1 MRRLLFSFFLL
12 LSFVLTGAAGPG
24 TWQGYIQRYPEF
36 AAQLE
41 SMDKKALKDLYQ
53 TYLLYEHLGALS
65 ANCYPDDPA
74 AAIPDGWVLVGP
86 DTAAGAL
93 VSRYN
98 NGSSASSSGFHAEL
112 YRKVGSNPF
121 YCLAFAGTDDLMDV
135 FGADLFGSLRA
146 DQTQTRLAR
155 ELVGEMV
162 KILSDTPFW
171 LTGHSLGGR
180 LALEAGVEYMLPAVV
195 FNPASLSRDTKQA
208 LSDLAGQS
216 GFKRIGRQ
224 MRTCVTLSL
233 FTAVYAVADGEGSAV
248 SIDTEKIVSSL
259 GEGLS
264 DMWNDGD
271 ILGGLSKIGSGAVES
286 LEGDLLDALQRSET
300 VSGYIGEEVA
310 FGRVIRI
317 CHAGYHKIGPLYEA
331 LCEYRE
337 MISLRLQM
345 M

>member
-1 MRRLLFSFFLL
+1 MRRLLISILL
-12 LSFVLTGAAGPG
+12 TLSFVSGRAAG
-24 TWQGYIQRYPEF
+24 TWPDYIQRYPEF

-41 SMDKKALKDLYQ
+41 SMDKHALKDLYQ
-53 TYLLYEHLGALS
+53 SFLLYEQLGALS

-74 AAIPDGWVLVGP
+74 AGIPDGWVMVGP

-98 NGSSASSSGFHAEL
+98 NGSSARSSGFHAEL
-112 YRKVGSNPF
+112 YRKVGSQPF
-121 YCLAFAGTDDLMDV
+121 YSLAFAGTDDILDV
-135 FGADLFGSLRA
+135 FGADLFGALRA
-146 DQTQTRLAR
+146 DETQTRLSK

-162 KILSDTPFW
+162 RILPDTPLW

-195 FNPASLSRDTKQA
+195 FNPASLSRDTKRV
-208 LSDLAGQS
+208 LSELS
-216 GFKRIGRQ
+216 GKSAFKRMGRM
-224 MRTCVTLSL
+224 MRTSVTLSL
-233 FTAVYAVADGEGSAV
+233 FTAIYAVADGEGSAV
-248 SIDTEKIVSSL
+248 SIDTGKIVSSL

-286 LEGDLLDALQRSET
+286 LEGDLLDALQRNET
-300 VSGYIGEEVA
+300 VSGYIGEEVS
-310 FGRVIRI
+310 FGRVIRLR
-317 CHAGYHKIGPLYEA
+317 HAGYHKIGPLYEA
-331 LCEYRE
+331 LRAHRE
-337 MISLRLQM
+337 MIALRLQM